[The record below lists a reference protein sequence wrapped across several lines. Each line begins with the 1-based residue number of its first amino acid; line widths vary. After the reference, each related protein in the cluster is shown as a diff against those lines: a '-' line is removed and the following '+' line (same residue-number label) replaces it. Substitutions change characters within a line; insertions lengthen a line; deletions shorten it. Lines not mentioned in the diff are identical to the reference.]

1 MSSPIYASSPSSG
14 VGDARHR
21 SSSFGGPRLDLV
33 LRPSYAL
40 GPFKLGHSL
49 WHVIN
54 YLRSQQSLFPQ
65 INITYDETAPRL
77 APIVVVIQ
85 PNLHLIFNGTTQ
97 RLVMITLE
105 NLDVSAS
112 GTQRTPSPTSS
123 SVPSSEPSHRP
134 VNLIYN
140 GKLIYSKG
148 SARSPP
154 VALNRSTLHQIL
166 GPTYPGHPESSTI
179 ASDSLVA
186 SAYGSSSKSNST
198 LKDRNEFVLT
208 YPGLAFCFT
217 LKSSAAKDADIDK
230 FQPVSTIHIFSG
242 TDPNHPDDVLASPS
256 AGPSTVE
263 APRSTGRPPKGT
275 LSPTAAVN
283 DYQQLNNERDRAA
296 LDIDAIHIRCPALLE
311 ANITPGSGVA
321 LHFAKNGI
329 SRTSSPM
336 PDRTTNTASPV
347 SGDASHV
354 VDLVLGLTTPQDAL
368 CDLGQPQRIFY
379 KEDDRMRIHGSTGGH
394 GGRGTRDRVSEQ
406 SSSTE
411 GSHSGSND
419 HDDSAFFYNYFD
431 LGIDL
436 LFSKETSRMPSL
448 AEVYGAAATGQ
459 ARLEKVIC
467 HTNVPGDALFQRYN
481 RCPWRIVTPASTEGI
496 PASAGKGASSKAKTD
511 QAATNAFSFEDHFDS
526 TLKAGEDDRG
536 MELDRGTCAE
546 FRGSGGVI
554 SALGSAK
561 SSTTLGRKQPSK
573 GDGTDSSPERE
584 HNPSSE
590 VIVDLSTRLVGRQGM
605 VLEVGKEGSMVS
617 VVLF

>member
-14 VGDARHR
+14 LGDARHR

-49 WHVIN
+49 WHILN
-54 YLRSQQSLFPQ
+54 YLRSHQSLFPQ
-65 INITYDETAPRL
+65 INITYDETAPTL
-77 APIVVVIQ
+77 SPILVVIQ
-85 PNLHLIFNGTTQ
+85 PNLHLIFNATTQ

-105 NLDVSAS
+105 NLDISS
-112 GTQRTPSPTSS
+112 TGTPRTPSPTSS
-123 SVPSSEPSHRP
+123 SAPSSEPSHRP
-134 VNLIYN
+134 VDLIYN
-140 GKLIYSKG
+140 AKLIYSNG

-179 ASDSLVA
+179 TSYSLVA
-186 SAYGSSSKSNST
+186 SAYGNGSKTNRT
-198 LKDRNEFVLT
+198 LSDRNEFVLT
-208 YPGLAFCFT
+208 YPGLAFCFA

-242 TDPNHPDDVLASPS
+242 TDPNNPDDVLASPS
-256 AGPSTVE
+256 AGPSIVE
-263 APRSTGRPPKGT
+263 AARSMGRSSKGT
-275 LSPTAAVN
+275 LSPTAAVG

-296 LDIDAIHIRCPALLE
+296 LDTDAIHIRCPALLE

-321 LHFAKNGI
+321 LHFAKSGI

-347 SGDASHV
+347 GGHTPHV
-354 VDLVLGLTTPQDAL
+354 VDLILGLTTPQDAL

-379 KEDDRMRIHGSTGGH
+379 KEDDRMRIHGAASGH

-411 GSHSGSND
+411 DSHSGSND

-436 LFSKETSRMPSL
+436 LFSKETSRMPSI

-481 RCPWRIVTPASTEGI
+481 RCPWRVVTPASTDGTTANANKA
-496 PASAGKGASSKAKTD
+496 PSNKAKNEKP
-511 QAATNAFSFEDHFDS
+511 ATKAFSFEDHFDS
-526 TLKAGEDDRG
+526 TLNAGEDDRG
-536 MELDRGTCAE
+536 MELDRATCAE

-554 SALGSAK
+554 SALSAGK
-561 SSTTLGRKQPSK
+561 NSGTLGRKQPSR